1 MFRQQVG
8 GLVGG
13 FCLRQCFVCVAL
25 LVVVIV
31 VVSSIAIDVRARSV
45 ARLVLDSS
53 DSTTVLP
60 VDASLLFAQIS
71 DSHLNVNHKPEWTVP
86 LTTFVTSVLPAL
98 QPELQ
103 FVLHTGDITDGR
115 SKDVPRL
122 SAPAIDDWVAYRRL
136 LDENALADPLLW
148 IDQRGNH
155 DVYNPPGVDLFRL
168 YSNSGNVSVGAQV
181 ARSNRRYRVVSDRVS
196 VFEID
201 VGAANANATFAILL
215 LDACQDS
222 PPIGSMFNFLSY
234 VDDAAIGDFR
244 ATLSAL
250 SQRANVVGIFTAI
263 HYTANMLQ
271 PIGVLEPLMTDAG
284 VLARLS
290 GHLHLERLHFNDAG
304 DLLDLEVADL
314 KEKGAFRVVAVDRGL
329 VSFVDATVGSD
340 APVVLV
346 TSPKDCHY
354 ITYRDNLR
362 AMATRAEIRL
372 FVFGAANGTAVTLSI
387 DDKVL
392 GTAERASAEQ
402 HLFTLAYDPSAY
414 ATGVHR
420 LSVRVGDRVAV
431 QAHEFALD
439 GTKKSLPSNF
449 GRSLSGNVVIGSA
462 LTGIFCV
469 AVLLLLALVLAPLA
483 IRVGDDARDWQL
495 VRLWRRSRDL
505 DVPARALLMIVC
517 IALLLL
523 PLLFSDRHSAAI
535 FAYMLVAHSRTIVG
549 YADTHFAMLPYV
561 LFVVW
566 PHFFLLSAQA
576 VTPLF
581 WIGLALSSAIMIG
594 IIVLMALQLGGA
606 AIVSLVN
613 VYWLAMVGL
622 VVRRILQLRAQK
634 I

>member
-1 MFRQQVG
+1 MFRQQ
-8 GLVGG
+8 VGG
-13 FCLRQCFVCVAL
+13 FCLRQCVVCVAL

-45 ARLVLDSS
+45 ARLVLDRG
-53 DSTTVLP
+53 DTTVLP

-86 LTTFVTSVLPAL
+86 LTTFVTTVLPAL

-103 FVLHTGDITDGR
+103 FVLHTGDVTDGR

-122 SAPAIDDWVAYRRL
+122 SAPAIDDWIAYRRL
-136 LDENALADPLLW
+136 LDENALADPLMW

-181 ARSNRRYRVVSDRVS
+181 AHTNRRYRVVSDRVS

-201 VGAANANATFAILL
+201 VGAANATFAILL

-234 VDDAAIGDFR
+234 VDDAAVGDFR
-244 ATLSAL
+244 AALAAL

-271 PIGVLEPLMTDAG
+271 PIGVLEPLMSDAG

-314 KEKGAFRVVAVDRGL
+314 KEKGAFRVIAVDRGL

-372 FVFGAANGTAVTLSI
+372 FVFGAANGTTVTVSI

-439 GTKKSLPSNF
+439 GTKKALPSNF

-483 IRVGDDARDWQL
+483 VRVGDDARDWQL
-495 VRLWRRSRDL
+495 VRLWRRSRNLDL
-505 DVPARALLMIVC
+505 PARALLVIVC
-517 IALLLL
+517 VGLLLL

-561 LFVVW
+561 LFVAW

-576 VTPLF
+576 ITPLF
-581 WIGLALSSAIMIG
+581 WLGLALSSAVMIG
-594 IIVLMALQLGGA
+594 IVVLMVLQLGGA

-613 VYWLAMVGL
+613 VYWLAMVAL
-622 VVRRILQLRAQK
+622 VVRRIRQQK